1 MKYYTRNYCNCFSSA
16 ILSRKDKRTFCS
28 ALADAAN
35 NIKNTNIKLARIDD
49 ASTELKVLSDG
60 ILLGVIFLA
69 TDHMLIQPIG
79 KIEVVFVD
87 MFGRTHT
94 IKSVKPNETLI
105 ISNEEIACFVINVFE
120 LYVKSLSVT
129 N

>member
-1 MKYYTRNYCNCFSSA
+1 MKSYTRNYCNCFSHA

-35 NIKNTNIKLARIDD
+35 NVKNTNIKLARIDD

-60 ILLGVIFLA
+60 ILLGVIFLT
-69 TDHMLIQPIG
+69 TDHMLMQPIG

-87 MFGRTHT
+87 MFGKTHT
-94 IKSVKPNETLI
+94 IKSVKPNETLT
-105 ISNEEIACFVINVFE
+105 ISNEEIAYFVINVLE

-129 N
+129 D